1 MSQATLNVMS
11 IDVEDWF
18 SVENM
23 RGFIAREDW
32 DKLESR
38 VERNI
43 ARLLDLFAA
52 RQIEATFFVLGWIA
66 ERHPDMV
73 REIARRG
80 HEVATHGYSHN
91 MLTRMTPEEFEADL
105 ARSLEMLAR
114 AGVSNVLGFRAP
126 TFSVTRKTLWAV
138 DVLKSRGLAYDSSV
152 FPIGI
157 HPDYGIADAPLTPH
171 QYPNGIWELPMSC
184 AEIFGKRIPCS
195 GGGYFRLFPYP
206 VMRTLLRRTNAQGR
220 SVVFYLHPWEID
232 PEQPRVEALPRM
244 KRFRHYNNLERTY
257 ARLERLLGDF
267 RFTSA
272 RRLLRLEPTA

>member
-91 MLTRMTPEEFEADL
+91 MLTRMTPEEFDADL

-114 AGVSNVLGFRAP
+114 AGVSRVLGFRAP

-206 VMRTLLRRTNAQGR
+206 VMRALLRRTNTQGR

-232 PEQPRVEALPRM
+232 PEQPRVDALPRM

-257 ARLERLLGDF
+257 ARLERLLRDF

-272 RRLLRLEPTA
+272 RRLLRLEPTT

>member
-91 MLTRMTPEEFEADL
+91 MLTRMTPEEFDADL

>member
-91 MLTRMTPEEFEADL
+91 MLTRMTPEEFDADL
-105 ARSLEMLAR
+105 ARSLDMLAR

-152 FPIGI
+152 FPIGM

-206 VMRTLLRRTNAQGR
+206 VMRALLRRTNAQGR

-232 PEQPRVEALPRM
+232 PEQPRVDALPPM

>member
-91 MLTRMTPEEFEADL
+91 MLTRMTPEEFDADL

-152 FPIGI
+152 FPIGM

-206 VMRTLLRRTNAQGR
+206 VMRALLRRTNAQGR